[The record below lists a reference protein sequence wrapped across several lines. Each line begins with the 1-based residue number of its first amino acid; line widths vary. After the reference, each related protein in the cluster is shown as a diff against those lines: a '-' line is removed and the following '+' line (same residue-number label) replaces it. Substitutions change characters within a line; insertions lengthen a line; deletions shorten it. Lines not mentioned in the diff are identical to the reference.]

1 MESLLTYIIQV
12 NLLLGI
18 IYLGYIGLLK
28 GLTFYVLNRVYF
40 LAGGLFAFIYPFLDL
55 KSLFVQRGLNMGVV
69 GEQISLYIME
79 PEVQQQLTLGRLVEI
94 VFMAGA
100 VLLLLKFVFQL
111 LSLLRIHLNSR
122 SDQWRTYLFRN
133 VLIPIVPFSF
143 LNKIYV
149 NKGQHVDAELKDI
162 FKHEDIHV
170 KGLHSLDILLFEMI
184 LVCCWYNPFVWLMRR
199 AIRQNLEFLTDQQ
212 VLDKGID
219 KQTYQYSLLNV
230 SKKGT
235 SVGLSNQFNFKLLK
249 RRIMMMNKKRSSKI
263 ELSKYAF
270 LLPVFLLTGAAFT
283 VSKAEGSIEGVVEKA
298 NETTVIQ
305 LNKDLQVDV
314 SLPEKK
320 VGKVSKP
327 LVENLS
333 VNQMSVDT
341 LIAKSPADTLH
352 FRANMRFEKEPLYI
366 LEGKEVNSTIMA
378 AIPGTEIQSIDVIK
392 DKAAAI
398 YGEKGKNGVILVALK
413 KNGSPTVTNQTL
425 TFNYDKK
432 DDAGNAPKIKV
443 KGEPSEVVVVGYKKE
458 DADGG
463 ELKGQVQGISGNIIG
478 LTDDRSRKVAV
489 SSIKFRGV
497 HGAKGT
503 PLFVVDGKIVEDK
516 KLSEL
521 DPNTIHTLSILKDQ
535 NATALYGNQANDGVV
550 IVTTKTYAKEHPEAV
565 SSDVEDRLS
574 GKVKKVIKTELGKE
588 KGEVLKKEQGQ

>member
-1 MESLLTYIIQV
+1 
-12 NLLLGI
+12 
-18 IYLGYIGLLK
+18 
-28 GLTFYVLNRVYF
+28 
-40 LAGGLFAFIYPFLDL
+40 
-55 KSLFVQRGLNMGVV
+55 
-69 GEQISLYIME
+69 
-79 PEVQQQLTLGRLVEI
+79 
-94 VFMAGA
+94 
-100 VLLLLKFVFQL
+100 
-111 LSLLRIHLNSR
+111 
-122 SDQWRTYLFRN
+122 
-133 VLIPIVPFSF
+133 
-143 LNKIYV
+143 
-149 NKGQHVDAELKDI
+149 
-162 FKHEDIHV
+162 
-170 KGLHSLDILLFEMI
+170 
-184 LVCCWYNPFVWLMRR
+184 
-199 AIRQNLEFLTDQQ
+199 
-212 VLDKGID
+212 
-219 KQTYQYSLLNV
+219 
-230 SKKGT
+230 
-235 SVGLSNQFNFKLLK
+235 
-249 RRIMMMNKKRSSKI
+249 MMNKKRSSKI

-298 NETTVIQ
+298 NETTFIQ

-432 DDAGNAPKIKV
+432 DDAGNAPKMKV

-458 DADGG
+458 DASGG
-463 ELKGQVQGISGNIIG
+463 ELKGRAEG
-478 LTDDRSRKVAV
+478 VAV
-489 SSIKFRGV
+489 YMKGRPTDREPGKFGARSIG
-497 HGAKGT
+497 GIKGT

>member
-18 IYLGYIGLLK
+18 IYLGYMGLLK
-28 GLTFYVLNRVYF
+28 GLTFYFLNRVYF
-40 LAGGLFAFIYPFLDL
+40 LVGGLFAFVYPFLDL
-55 KSLFVQRGLNMGVV
+55 KSLFVQRGLDMGVV
-69 GEQISLYIME
+69 GEQISLYMTE

-94 VFMAGA
+94 VFMVGA

-111 LSLLRIHLNSR
+111 VSLLRIHLNSR

-149 NKGQHVDAELKDI
+149 NKEQHLDAELKDI

-283 VSKAEGSIEGVVEKA
+283 VSKAEGSIENVVEKA
-298 NETTVIQ
+298 NETAVID
-305 LNKDLQVDV
+305 LNRDLQVDV
-314 SLPEKK
+314 SLPAKMVRK
-320 VGKVSKP
+320 VNKP
-327 LVENLS
+327 LVELNTIELKK
-333 VNQMSVDT
+333 DT
-341 LIAKSPADTLH
+341 VKSKSGADTIHL
-352 FRANMRFEKEPLYI
+352 RTSMKFEKEPLYI
-366 LEGKEVNSTIMA
+366 VEGKEVNPTIMA
-378 AIPGTEIQSIDVIK
+378 AIPGSEIQSIDVIK
-392 DKAAAI
+392 DNGKAI
-398 YGEKGKNGVILVALK
+398 YGEKGKNGVILVTLK
-413 KNGSPTVTNQTL
+413 KKGSPTITNQTL
-425 TFNYDKK
+425 TFTYDKK
-432 DDAGNAPKIKV
+432 EDVGNAVKTV
-443 KGEPSEVVVVGYKKE
+443 AKGEPSEVVVTGYKKE
-458 DADGG
+458 DANAP
-463 ELKGQVQGISGNIIG
+463 ELKGKVQGVVVYMKGQSTDLEPGKFGARSIG
-478 LTDDRSRKVAV
+478 G
-489 SSIKFRGV
+489 IKGD
-497 HGAKGT
+497 
-503 PLFVVDGKIVEDK
+503 PLFVVDGKIVADYSKAKEI
-516 KLSEL
+516 
-521 DPNTIHTLSILKDQ
+521 DPTTIGHISVLKNQ
-535 NATALYGNQANDGVV
+535 PATALYGDQGKDGVV
-550 IVTTKTYAKEHPEAV
+550 IITTKAYAKEHPEAV

-574 GKVKKVIKTELGKE
+574 GKVKKVIKTELEKE
-588 KGEVLKKEQGQ
+588 KGVAVKKEQEQ

>member
-28 GLTFYVLNRVYF
+28 GLTFYFLNRAYF
-40 LAGGLFAFIYPFLDL
+40 LVGGLFAFLYPFLDL
-55 KSLFVQRGLNMGVV
+55 KSLFVQRGLNMGGV

-320 VGKVSKP
+320 VSKVSKP
-327 LVENLS
+327 FVENLPS
-333 VNQMSVDT
+333 REMIRDT
-341 LIAKSPADTLH
+341 VKSKNITDTIHL
-352 FRANMRFEKEPLYI
+352 RTSMRWGAEPLYI

-432 DDAGNAPKIKV
+432 DDAGNDPKMKV

-458 DADGG
+458 DASGG
-463 ELKGQVQGISGNIIG
+463 ELKGRAEG
-478 LTDDRSRKVAV
+478 VAV
-489 SSIKFRGV
+489 YMKGRPTDREPGKFGARSIG
-497 HGAKGT
+497 GIKGT
-503 PLFVVDGKIVEDK
+503 PLIVLDGKIVEDK

>member
-28 GLTFYVLNRVYF
+28 GLTFYFLNRAYF
-40 LAGGLFAFIYPFLDL
+40 LVGGLFAFLYPFLDL
-55 KSLFVQRGLNMGVV
+55 KSLFVQRGLNMGGV

-219 KQTYQYSLLNV
+219 KQMYQYSLLNV

-298 NETTVIQ
+298 NETTFIQ

-320 VGKVSKP
+320 VSKVSKP

-432 DDAGNAPKIKV
+432 DNAANAPKMKV
-443 KGEPSEVVVVGYKKE
+443 KGELSEVVVTGYKKE
-458 DADGG
+458 DASGG
-463 ELKGQVQGISGNIIG
+463 ELKGRAEG
-478 LTDDRSRKVAV
+478 VAV
-489 SSIKFRGV
+489 YMKGRPTDREPGKFGARSIG
-497 HGAKGT
+497 GIKGD

-535 NATALYGNQANDGVV
+535 SATALYGDQGKDGVII
-550 IVTTKTYAKEHPEAV
+550 IVTKVYAKEHPEAL
-565 SSDVEDRLS
+565 SSDLEDRLS
-574 GKVKKVIKTELGKE
+574 GKVKKVIKTELDKE
-588 KGEVLKKEQGQ
+588 KVEAVKEKQVH